1 VFACSWLAL
10 KAGLALTEVDW
21 QFRAQI
27 LSSQAREA
35 RGELLLVEKLE

>member
-10 KAGLALTEVDW
+10 KAGLAISEVDW

-27 LSSQAREA
+27 LSGQPREA
-35 RGELLLVEKLE
+35 LGELPLVEKVG